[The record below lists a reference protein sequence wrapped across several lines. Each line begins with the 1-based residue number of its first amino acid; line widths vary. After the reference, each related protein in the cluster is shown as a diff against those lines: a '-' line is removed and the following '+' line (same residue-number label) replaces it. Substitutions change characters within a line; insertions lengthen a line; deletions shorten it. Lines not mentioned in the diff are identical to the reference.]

1 MKDLDLVRK
10 VIEKVNPKAAIHTCI
25 NGQVA
30 SPGSLLGSAK
40 GLGAADWG
48 ILLLYC
54 YSLYHAF
61 NIHKC
66 LSYVKGILD
75 EHKQMLEAARKEA
88 EEAKKGHDHDHSHNH
103 AAATECND
111 PTHDH
116 DHSHSHAAATAC
128 APECN
133 DPTHDH
139 DHSHSHAAAATACA
153 PECNDPTHDHDHS
166 HSHAAATACA
176 SECNDPTHDHDH
188 SHSHAA
194 AATACAPECNDPTHN
209 HDHSHSHSSH
219 DSTTA
224 EQRFGITSFVYQRRK
239 PFHPVRFSL
248 FLNGIGKLSIKGI
261 NDIRADNSLTPDS
274 AATKK
279 HPLLRSKGFVWMATS
294 SNAAYFMS
302 HAGQYLELSVLGRWW
317 ADIPRKD
324 WPVGGESEIMVD
336 FAGTHGD
343 RRQELVCIYTVVYI
357 LLDFILYNTCN
368 VMCVYTC
375 MCLLGVYRS
384 VRAGVSRRCSC
395 G

>member
-116 DHSHSHAAATAC
+116 DHSHSHAAA
-128 APECN
+128 
-133 DPTHDH
+133 
-139 DHSHSHAAAATACA
+139 
-153 PECNDPTHDHDHS
+153 
-166 HSHAAATACA
+166 
-176 SECNDPTHDHDH
+176 
-188 SHSHAA
+188 
-194 AATACAPECNDPTHN
+194 ATACAPECNDPTHN

-224 EQRFGITSFVYQRRK
+224 EQRFGITSFVYQRRR

-261 NDIRADNSLTPDS
+261 NDIRADSSLTPDKS
-274 AATKK
+274 ATKK

-357 LLDFILYNTCN
+357 LLDFTLQY
-368 VMCVYTC
+368 
-375 MCLLGVYRS
+375 L
-384 VRAGVSRRCSC
+384 
-395 G
+395 

>member
-1 MKDLDLVRK
+1 MLEDRVKDLDLVRK
-10 VIEKVNPKAAIHTCI
+10 VIEKVNPKAVIHTCI

-48 ILLLYC
+48 IL
-54 YSLYHAF
+54 
-61 NIHKC
+61 
-66 LSYVKGILD
+66 D

-88 EEAKKGHDHDHSHNH
+88 EEAKKG
-103 AAATECND
+103 
-111 PTHDH
+111 HDH

-139 DHSHSHAAAATACA
+139 DHSHSHAAATACALECNDPTHDHDHSHSHATATACA

-166 HSHAAATACA
+166 HSH
-176 SECNDPTHDHDH
+176 
-188 SHSHAA
+188 A

-261 NDIRADNSLTPDS
+261 NDIRADSNLTPDKS
-274 AATKK
+274 ATKK

-343 RRQELVCIYTVVYI
+343 RRQELVCIYYSISFKIDI
-357 LLDFILYNTCN
+357 LLN
-368 VMCVYTC
+368 
-375 MCLLGVYRS
+375 
-384 VRAGVSRRCSC
+384 
-395 G
+395 

>member
-1 MKDLDLVRK
+1 MRDLDLVRK
-10 VIEKVNPKAAIHTCI
+10 VIEKVNPKAVIHTCI

-48 ILLLYC
+48 ILQ
-54 YSLYHAF
+54 
-61 NIHKC
+61 
-66 LSYVKGILD
+66 

-103 AAATECND
+103 SAATECND
-111 PTHDH
+111 PTHNH

-139 DHSHSHAAAATACA
+139 DHSHNHAT
-153 PECNDPTHDHDHS
+153 
-166 HSHAAATACA
+166 
-176 SECNDPTHDHDH
+176 
-188 SHSHAA
+188 
-194 AATACAPECNDPTHN
+194 ATACAPECNDPTHN

-224 EQRFGITSFVYQRRK
+224 EQRFGITSFVYQRRR

-261 NDIRADNSLTPDS
+261 NDIRADNTLTPDS
-274 AATKK
+274 SATKK

-324 WPVGGESEIMVD
+324 WPAGGESEIMVD

-343 RRQELVCIYTVVYI
+343 RRQELVCIYALV
-357 LLDFILYNTCN
+357 L
-368 VMCVYTC
+368 VYT
-375 MCLLGVYRS
+375 LHFVY
-384 VRAGVSRRCSC
+384 A
-395 G
+395 